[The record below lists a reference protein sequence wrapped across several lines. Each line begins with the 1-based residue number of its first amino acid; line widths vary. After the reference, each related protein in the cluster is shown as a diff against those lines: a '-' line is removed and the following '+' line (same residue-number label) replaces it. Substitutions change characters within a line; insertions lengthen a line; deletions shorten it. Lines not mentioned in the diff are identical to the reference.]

1 MKKILILGGGFAGV
15 EAAIKI
21 RKYGYDVSLISN
33 REFLFIYPISIW
45 IPTGKKKFDD
55 VKLDLKRLGRKHGF
69 KVIIDQVVKIEPSTN
84 EVLLRDTKLN
94 YDYLII
100 ALGMNHLKAPGI
112 ENTHSICGH
121 PEESLVIKEKLD
133 EIIAKGKGKIAVG
146 FGGNPKDPT
155 ATEVRGGP
163 AFELLFNISHIL
175 KKKGLQKSVE
185 LTFFAPMK
193 EPGRRMG
200 EKPYKK
206 MDVFFKHYNVK
217 KKIGI
222 KTKEFHVDGILFED
236 GEKLFSDL
244 TIYIPA
250 GDGHK
255 VINNSPDIPKTE
267 AGFVKINELCRV
279 QQYKNIYAVGDI
291 AAIEGPKWAAKQGHI
306 AEVMASTSAYNIHN
320 EIIQKGKRKS
330 YWEHLNIVCV
340 MDSGDGA
347 ALIKRT
353 KDKEFILPL
362 PILGHW
368 MKKGWGFYYKNSKL
382 KRIPRIP
389 GM

>member
-255 VINNSPDIPKTE
+255 VIDNSPDIPKTE

>member
-255 VINNSPDIPKTE
+255 VIDNSPDIPKTE

-382 KRIPRIP
+382 KRIP
-389 GM
+389 